1 MFTCLFDYKRETEF
15 FFLLKNITK
24 GVQSEILRIE
34 GLNILY
40 NMEYIFFPSLER
52 TIILLFL
59 TLNDYF

>member
-1 MFTCLFDYKRETEF
+1 MFTRLFDYKRETEF

-34 GLNILY
+34 DLNILY

>member
-1 MFTCLFDYKRETEF
+1 MFTRLFDYKRETEF

>member
-1 MFTCLFDYKRETEF
+1 MFTRLFDYKRETEF

-34 GLNILY
+34 DLNILY

-52 TIILLFL
+52 IIILLFL

>member
-1 MFTCLFDYKRETEF
+1 MFTRLFDYKRETEF

-52 TIILLFL
+52 IIILLFL

>member
-1 MFTCLFDYKRETEF
+1 MFTRLFDYKRETEF

-34 GLNILY
+34 DLNILY
-40 NMEYIFFPSLER
+40 NMEYIFFPSLKR
-52 TIILLFL
+52 IIILLFL